1 MASAQPIV
9 DHDRIREWAE
19 ERGARP
25 ACVKGTGG
33 RGDTGMIRLDFPG
46 FSGAESLRRISWE
59 QWFDAFDRNHLALIV
74 QDKTMRGQQSNF
86 NKLVSRDSNGA
97 AKRGGR
103 SKGGRSTSSA
113 KGRSTS
119 SAKGRSTSS
128 AKGSSKGGRRGG
140 SRKTSGGAA
149 SRAKATGAA
158 RSQTSRSSGS
168 GRSRGA
174 RKTSSKG
181 SRSAKGSRSQK
192 GRGRGG
198 RTQS

>member
-1 MASAQPIV
+1 MPSAQPIV

-19 ERGARP
+19 GRGARP

-46 FSGAESLRRISWE
+46 YSGAESLRRISWE
-59 QWFDAFDRNHLALIV
+59 QWFDAFDRNNLALIV

-86 NKLVSRDSNGA
+86 NKLVSRDASGA

-103 SKGGRSTSSA
+103 SKGGRSTSNA
-113 KGRSTS
+113 R
-119 SAKGRSTSS
+119 GRSTSS

-140 SRKTSGGAA
+140 SRKTTGGAA
-149 SRAKATGAA
+149 SRSKATGAA

-174 RKTSSKG
+174 TKTSSKS

-192 GRGRGG
+192 GRGGG

>member
-46 FSGAESLRRISWE
+46 YSGAESLRRISWE
-59 QWFDAFDRNHLALIV
+59 QWFDAFDRNNLALIV
-74 QDKTMRGQQSNF
+74 QNKTMRGQQSNF
-86 NKLVSRDSNGA
+86 NKLVSRDANGA
-97 AKRGGR
+97 PKRGGR

-113 KGRSTS
+113 RGRSASGAGGRSTS
-119 SAKGRSTSS
+119 GAG
-128 AKGSSKGGRRGG
+128 GSSKGGRRGG
-140 SRKTSGGAA
+140 SRKTTGGAA
-149 SRAKATGAA
+149 SRSKATGAA

-174 RKTSSKG
+174 TKTSSKG
-181 SRSAKGSRSQK
+181 SRSTKGSRSQK
-192 GRGRGG
+192 GRGGG